1 MAEERISL
9 HEWCCD
15 SYKCG
20 HRKGD
25 LIEPSYSDAS
35 KLTYGAAVYVKAFQK
50 DGNNSWLTVQE
61 ITKLTDP
68 DSWFHCSGQDNPSD
82 FLSWRLGGNGP
93 AFLKTD
99 ELPETVSEY
108 PELIEEEYL
117 PELKS
122 KDS

>member
-1 MAEERISL
+1 M
-9 HEWCCD
+9 
-15 SYKCG
+15 
-20 HRKGD
+20 
-25 LIEPSYSDAS
+25 
-35 KLTYGAAVYVKAFQK
+35 
-50 DGNNSWLTVQE
+50 QE
-61 ITKLTDP
+61 ITKLTYP

-82 FLSWRLGGNGP
+82 FLSRGLSADSLLLNKWWNGS

-108 PELIEEEYL
+108 PELTEKTYL